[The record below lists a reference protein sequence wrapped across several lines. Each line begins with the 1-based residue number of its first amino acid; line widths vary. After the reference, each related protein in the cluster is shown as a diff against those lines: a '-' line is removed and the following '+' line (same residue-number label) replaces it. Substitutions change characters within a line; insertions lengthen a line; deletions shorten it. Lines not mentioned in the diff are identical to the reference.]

1 MQLHNAI
8 TFMAARRESASG
20 AVAGDIIGLH
30 NHGTIQIG
38 DTFTVG
44 EELKFL
50 GIPVLHQNFSGES
63 AWQTLYEPRR

>member
-8 TFMAARRESASG
+8 TLAARRESASG

-38 DTFTVG
+38 DAFTVG
-44 EELKFL
+44 K
-50 GIPVLHQNFSGES
+50 S
-63 AWQTLYEPRR
+63 